1 MKKYQRYILGSLA
14 LLSVIALIVFIK
26 SNKKVEDRKKTE
38 IKTIMIDNMFAT
50 YEHINR
56 ELTMDY
62 FYALDNGT
70 TYQKIEEEIGKPN
83 GGLGFG
89 LVKPYYQ
96 VGDQY
101 VVMWFSLKDDG
112 EYDKLLRM
120 CQYTNE
126 KNIKDIPLKN
136 AD

>member
-1 MKKYQRYILGSLA
+1 MKRYLKYVISSIVLFSMVA
-14 LLSVIALIVFIK
+14 LLVFCK
-26 SNKKVEDRKKTE
+26 DKWNKKLEDSQKMETKAVV
-38 IKTIMIDNMFAT
+38 IGNMCAT
-50 YEHINR
+50 YEKIDR

-62 FYALDNGT
+62 FYDLDNNT
-70 TYQKIEEEIGKPN
+70 TYQQVESEIGKPN
-83 GGLGFG
+83 GGMGSG

-101 VVMWFSLKDDG
+101 VVMWFSLTEEG

-126 KNIKDIPLKN
+126 EYLNDIPLK
-136 AD
+136 